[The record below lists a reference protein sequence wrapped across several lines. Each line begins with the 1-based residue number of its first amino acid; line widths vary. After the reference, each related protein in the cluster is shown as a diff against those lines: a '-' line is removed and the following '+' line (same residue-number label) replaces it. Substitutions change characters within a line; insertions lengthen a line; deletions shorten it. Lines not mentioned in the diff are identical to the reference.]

1 MNEKRLALG
10 SKIKLSPVVID
21 WAESLKVHAGVYYTC
36 YRQQRVY
43 LIAAGEKPTG
53 GFRIVANLSEGRGD
67 TIHYHL
73 EVPSPDDFVIQTITY
88 PYEIIV
94 VKDGKP
100 LHLYT
105 QVKGELKPV
114 QPQETAPLTE

>member
-1 MNEKRLALG
+1 MTLG
-10 SKIKLSPVVID
+10 SKIKLSPTVID
-21 WAESLKVHAGVYYTC
+21 WAESHKFHAGVYYTR
-36 YRQQRVY
+36 YGGQLVY

-53 GFRIVANLSEGRGD
+53 GFRIVTTLSNERGD

-73 EVPSPDDFVIQTITY
+73 EGPGPDDFVIQIITY

-94 VKDGKP
+94 VNDGKP

-114 QPQETAPLTE
+114 HPQETAPLTE